1 MQEVRER
8 NLNHMKSFLKEKYE
22 KSVKKELQKQFGVKN
37 VMAVPKILK
46 VSVNC
51 GIGKYIKEKDAVD
64 EISENLKV
72 ISAQKPVFSK
82 SKKSIAGF
90 KIRQGQEVGVM
101 VTLRGE
107 RMWHFLERLISS
119 ALPRVRDFRGI
130 ERKNID
136 EKGNLNMAIKEQI
149 VFPEIVPEAVKT
161 IFGFQVNVTTSA
173 KTREEGME
181 LFKLLGFPIKS
192 E

>member
-1 MQEVRER
+1 
-8 NLNHMKSFLKEKYE
+8 MKSFLKEKYE

-37 VMAVPKILK
+37 VMAAGKILK

-64 EISENLKV
+64 EIFENLKV
-72 ISAQKPVFSK
+72 ICAQKPVFSK

-130 ERKNID
+130 EKRMLTKKEISIWRSKNKLFFRK
-136 EKGNLNMAIKEQI
+136 L
-149 VFPEIVPEAVKT
+149 FPKP
-161 IFGFQVNVTTSA
+161 
-173 KTREEGME
+173 
-181 LFKLLGFPIKS
+181 
-192 E
+192 

>member
-1 MQEVRER
+1 MA
-8 NLNHMKSFLKEKYE
+8 SFLKEKYE
-22 KSVKKELQKQFGVKN
+22 KSVKKELQQKFDLKN

-46 VSVNC
+46 VSVNS
-51 GIGKYIKEKDAVD
+51 GIGKYLKEKDAID

-72 ISAQKPVFSK
+72 ISGQKPVFSK

-90 KIRQGQEVGVM
+90 KIRQGQEVGVS
-101 VTLRGE
+101 VTLRGQ

-130 ERKNID
+130 DKKNID
-136 EKGNLNMAIKEQI
+136 EKGNLNMAVKEQI
-149 VFPEIVPEAVKT
+149 VFPEIVPETVKT
-161 IFGFQVNVTTSA
+161 IFGFQVNVSTSA
-173 KTREEGME
+173 KTREEGLE
-181 LFKLLGFPIKS
+181 LFRLLGFPIKQ

>member
-1 MQEVRER
+1 MQER

-22 KSVKKELQKQFGVKN
+22 KSVKKELQKQFGAEN
-37 VMAVPKILK
+37 VMAAGKILK
-46 VSVNC
+46 VCVNC

-64 EISENLKV
+64 EIFENIKV
-72 ISAQKPVFSK
+72 ITAQKPVFSK

-90 KIRQGQEVGVM
+90 KIRQGQEVGVA

-107 RMWHFLERLISS
+107 RMWHFLERLISA

-130 ERKNID
+130 ERKNVD

-161 IFGFQVNVTTSA
+161 IFGFQVNVSTTA
-173 KTREEGME
+173 KNREEGME
-181 LFKLLGFPIKS
+181 LFRLLGFPIKT